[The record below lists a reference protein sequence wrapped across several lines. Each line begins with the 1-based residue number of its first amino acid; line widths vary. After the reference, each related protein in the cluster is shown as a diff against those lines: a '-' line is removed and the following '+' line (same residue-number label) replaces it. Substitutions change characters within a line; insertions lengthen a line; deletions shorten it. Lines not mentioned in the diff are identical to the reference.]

1 MVKVEAQRK
10 SSRVNNVVILRDVCH
25 LLLLIVTC
33 KDMAVL
39 GGWMQI
45 ANSKCKEWV
54 RGDKLHEI
62 GGAEKTVVLFAH
74 CYQYIISSSSILKKK
89 KKKQR
94 NTTDMSHLLQ
104 YIIKATKPSTYG
116 NQTKLGG
123 PHRLQLLISHAHKTV
138 LPYWLAIRD
147 DN

>member
-1 MVKVEAQRK
+1 
-10 SSRVNNVVILRDVCH
+10 
-25 LLLLIVTC
+25 
-33 KDMAVL
+33 MAVL

-89 KKKQR
+89 RKKAEEYNR
-94 NTTDMSHLLQ
+94 HE
-104 YIIKATKPSTYG
+104 PF
-116 NQTKLGG
+116 
-123 PHRLQLLISHAHKTV
+123 V
-138 LPYWLAIRD
+138 AIYY
-147 DN
+147 

>member
-1 MVKVEAQRK
+1 MVQVEAQRK

-89 KKKQR
+89 KKSRGIQQTWAICCNILLR
-94 NTTDMSHLLQ
+94 QPNQAPTGTRPSWGDLTDFSF
-104 YIIKATKPSTYG
+104 
-116 NQTKLGG
+116 
-123 PHRLQLLISHAHKTV
+123 
-138 LPYWLAIRD
+138 
-147 DN
+147 